1 MRAVDDDEGKVTF
14 QVGVSGAHSLDEVTL
29 VMALDEVSD
38 DLGVGLRRERVVV
51 GEQ

>member
-1 MRAVDDDEGKVTF
+1 MTF
-14 QVGVSGAHSLDEVTL
+14 QVGVSGAHRFDEVTL
-29 VMALDEVSD
+29 VVTLDEVRD